1 MALDEEQQRLALVDV
16 VTKSKDR
23 EDGVRELLG
32 IDLFEI
38 SIVPHPANADTRF
51 VELKAASTADVTR
64 LTGMTSRPPLPRLT
78 EPTRR
83 PTASAKNKSAGEADR
98 GGRREGR
105 GRGSEGGTESSA
117 DQGQEFPCLTS

>member
-1 MALDEEQQRLALVDV
+1 MKNNSVSLSFGYV

-51 VELKAASTADVTR
+51 VELKAASTADVT
-64 LTGMTSRPPLPRLT
+64 
-78 EPTRR
+78 
-83 PTASAKNKSAGEADR
+83 EADWHDQQAATAKADR
-98 GGRREGR
+98 AHEEANRKRE
-105 GRGSEGGTESSA
+105 E
-117 DQGQEFPCLTS
+117 QERQEKLIAEVAAKAEAEEAKAARKARPIKVKTFHV